1 MLILFGCCCGLQV
14 QQLIQDAID
23 PDRLC
28 YMFPGWAAWLW
39 ESLCFNLPEPSQ
51 STFTFWTRQMH
62 NRKEQTCLIN
72 KVQGGSCPAQCF
84 PLDGWNFD
92 MKFNCWIWRI
102 GYQSRVMLPTWIKH
116 VKCHYPF
123 CLLGWNFNLKST
135 GSHESRTDYWTML
148 L

>member
-62 NRKEQTCLIN
+62 NRKEQSL
-72 KVQGGSCPAQCF
+72 
-84 PLDGWNFD
+84 FD
-92 MKFNCWIWRI
+92 
-102 GYQSRVMLPTWIKH
+102 QQSEESRVPVVLPN
-116 VKCHYPF
+116 VF
-123 CLLGWNFNLKST
+123 L
-135 GSHESRTDYWTML
+135 
-148 L
+148 